1 MSDNIFNVTVL
12 TVDAPTANGRIY
24 TKEAVEQ
31 MIKQQKQAIK
41 GYLGNPGDITAMS
54 HIVSDLTLDGNNV
67 TAKVKFL
74 NTPMGNMAGAL
85 YDQDRIYFATTGA
98 GVVDDNMTVSN
109 YELLSVDAFLKPNS

>member
-12 TVDAPTANGRIY
+12 TVDTPTANGRIY

-31 MIKQQKQAIK
+31 MIKQQKQVIK
-41 GYLGNPGDITAMS
+41 GYLGNPGDTTAMS
-54 HIVSDLTLDGNNV
+54 HIISDLTLDGNKV

-85 YDQDRIYFATTGA
+85 YGWR
-98 GVVDDNMTVSN
+98 N
-109 YELLSVDAFLKPNS
+109 ELLFLV